1 MERRISGERPAA
13 LPDTVAEAP
22 VVLPPGPTDA
32 GVTNRS
38 LPTGV
43 WVRIAVPSDI
53 VSLKATDPEE
63 ARRWQRSVREAFR
76 IYLKAGYRVVDFC
89 EGREAAP
96 PAYALTTEPMSGPD
110 S

>member
-1 MERRISGERPAA
+1 M
-13 LPDTVAEAP
+13 
-22 VVLPPGPTDA
+22 LPPGPTDA